1 MLLEGKKI
9 LVGVCGSIAA
19 YKSAYL
25 VRLLVQSGA
34 DVRVVMTP
42 GGHDFVTPLTFAT
55 LSKNPVYSDFIEDKE
70 AGTWTNHVDLGLWAD
85 LMVVAPLSAN
95 TLSKMAHGQSDNFFL
110 ATYMSS
116 RCPIMI
122 APAMDHD
129 MYLHGGTQD
138 NLTKLQSFGH
148 IVLESSSGELASGL
162 TGKGRMAEPEHIH
175 NAIVSHF
182 HPALPLLGKVA
193 LVTAGPTYER
203 IDPVRFIG
211 NFSSG
216 KMGFALAESLA
227 NLGADVILVS
237 GPSHIT
243 TAHAK
248 ISRYDV
254 TTAQEMHDLC
264 VRLYGKVDIAVMA
277 AAVADYRP
285 AHIASEKIKKADA
298 ALEIKLEATPDIAK
312 ALGELKKAH
321 QINVGFA
328 LETENEMANGQLK
341 LERKNF
347 DLLVL
352 NSLRDAG
359 AGFGTDTNKIT
370 LIWPGN
376 KSESFGLKSKKEV
389 AADIAHAIV
398 KLTNK

>member
-19 YKSAYL
+19 YKSVYL
-25 VRLLVQSGA
+25 IRLLVQSGA
-34 DVRVVMTP
+34 EVRVMMTP
-42 GGHDFVTPLTFAT
+42 GAHEFVTPLTFAT
-55 LSKNPVYSDFIEDKE
+55 LSKNPVHSEFTQSKE

-85 LMVVAPLSAN
+85 LLLIAPITAN

-110 ATYMSS
+110 ATYMSA
-116 RCPIMI
+116 RCKVMV

-129 MYLHGGTQD
+129 MYLHGGTQT
-138 NLTKLQSFGH
+138 NLGILKSMGH
-148 IVLESSSGELASGL
+148 VVLDSESGELASGL
-162 TGKGRMAEPEHIH
+162 SGKGRMAEPESIH
-175 NAIVSHF
+175 NAVVAHF
-182 HPALPLLGKVA
+182 HPTLPLLGKVA

-216 KMGFALAESLA
+216 KMGFALAEALA
-227 NLGADVILVS
+227 NMGADVLLVS
-237 GPSHIT
+237 GPSNIAT
-243 TAHAK
+243 THAK

-254 TTAQEMHDLC
+254 VTAQEMHDLC
-264 VRLYGKVDIAVMA
+264 LKLYADAHIAVMA

-285 AHIASEKIKKADA
+285 AHVANEKIKKAEA
-298 ALEIKLEATPDIAK
+298 SLEIKLEPTPDIAK
-312 ALGELKKAH
+312 ALGQLKAAH
-321 QINVGFA
+321 QVNIGFA
-328 LETENEMANGQLK
+328 LETENEIANGKSK

-389 AADIAHAIV
+389 ASDIARAIV
-398 KLTNK
+398 KLTNT

>member
-19 YKSAYL
+19 YKAAYL

-34 DVRVVMTP
+34 EVKVMMTP
-42 GGHDFVTPLTFAT
+42 GAHEFVTPLTFAT
-55 LSKNPVYSDFIEDKE
+55 LSKNPVYSDFTENKDS
-70 AGTWTNHVDLGLWAD
+70 GTWTNHVDLGLWAD
-85 LMVVAPLSAN
+85 LIVVAPLSAN

-110 ATYMSS
+110 ATYMSA
-116 RCPIMI
+116 RCPVMV

-129 MYLHGGTQD
+129 MFLHGGTQE
-138 NLTKLQSFGH
+138 NLQSLVKFGH
-148 IVLESSSGELASGL
+148 TVLSSEPGELASGL
-162 TGKGRMAEPEHIH
+162 MGKGRMAEPEAVH
-175 NAIVSHF
+175 NAIVNHF
-182 HPALPLLGKVA
+182 HPSLPLLGKVA

-216 KMGFALAESLA
+216 KMGFAIAEKLA
-227 NLGADVILVS
+227 NMGADVLLVS
-237 GPSHIT
+237 GPSHVSVN
-243 TAHAK
+243 HAK

-254 TTAQEMHDLC
+254 MTAQDMHDLC
-264 VRLYGKVDIAVMA
+264 VKLYPQVEIAVLA

-285 AHIASEKIKKADA
+285 ANVASEKIKKADA
-298 ALEIKLEATPDIAK
+298 ALEIKLESTPDIAK
-312 ALGELKKAH
+312 VLGGMKKPH

-328 LETENEMANGQLK
+328 LETENELDNGRGK

-347 DLLVL
+347 DFLVL
-352 NSLRDAG
+352 NSLRDEG

-376 KSESFGLKSKKEV
+376 KTESFGLKSKKEV
-389 AADIAHAIV
+389 ASDIVQAIV
-398 KLTNK
+398 KMMNT